1 MGIEELVRQEVV
13 MWSPELRAKVI
24 DFYLVHC
31 KSDSLKALFE
41 LVDWIR
47 EDIELEIEESK

>member
-13 MWSPELRAKVI
+13 MWSSELREKVI
-24 DFYLVHC
+24 DFYMKHC
-31 KSDSLKALFE
+31 KSNSLKALFE